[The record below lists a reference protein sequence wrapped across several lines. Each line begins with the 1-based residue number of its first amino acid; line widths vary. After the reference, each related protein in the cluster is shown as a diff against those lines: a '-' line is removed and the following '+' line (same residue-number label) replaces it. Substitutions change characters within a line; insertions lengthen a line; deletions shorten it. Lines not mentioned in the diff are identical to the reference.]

1 MALFEHLAEV
11 RVPPPPK
18 NLVRRVH
25 RRLNR
30 WLLLL
35 HLVEFVLQVV
45 PYVAGHF
52 VRAVLGW
59 LMLTISGEYE
69 KKNKE

>member
-1 MALFEHLAEV
+1 MDLFEQLAEM

-30 WLLLL
+30 WLLAL

-45 PYVAGHF
+45 PYAAGHF
-52 VRAVLGW
+52 IRAVWGW
-59 LMLTISGEYE
+59 LLLTISGKYGE
-69 KKNKE
+69 KKE

>member
-1 MALFEHLAEV
+1 MELVETQAEGRV
-11 RVPPPPK
+11 RPPPK

-59 LMLTISGEYE
+59 LMFTISGEYE
-69 KKNKE
+69 KKSKE

>member
-1 MALFEHLAEV
+1 MDLFDQLAEV

-30 WLLLL
+30 WLLAL

-45 PYVAGHF
+45 PYAAGHF
-52 VRAVLGW
+52 VRAVGGW
-59 LMLTISGEYE
+59 LMLTISGKYEE
-69 KKNKE
+69 KKK

>member
-1 MALFEHLAEV
+1 MDLFEQLADV

-18 NLVRRVH
+18 SLVRHVH

-30 WLLLL
+30 WLLAL
-35 HLVEFVLQVV
+35 HLVEFVIHVV
-45 PYVAGHF
+45 PYAAGHF

-59 LMLTISGEYE
+59 LLLTISGEYE
-69 KKNKE
+69 KKK